1 MPHILFQSIPRLLLP
16 KLRWTWWSHHC
27 PSKTLKKSASL
38 WQWAPCTQQGV
49 CDSWATLL
57 AAAQPMLMSHKQPQ
71 RACRMWSVQSM
82 FKRKAPLALWK
93 VQWSYRFLQ
102 SLDAIYQTSSKLR
115 KSAEATVGWCSVG
128 QMYIYIYVGPRFRFT
143 PEIQIFQN
151 MKQQTQVLQNILVA
165 RLARQLRPWL
175 LVLLRLWPKPEQRL
189 IIQWKTTPRDTGPHE
204 ATRWSLEQTLKDTEQ
219 NKQSILHYTILN
231 I

>member
-128 QMYIYIYVGPRFRFT
+128 QMYIYICRSTVQVHSRNSNLPKHETANASSAEHLGC
-143 PEIQIFQN
+143 
-151 MKQQTQVLQNILVA
+151 QTCSATATMASRSATTVA
-165 RLARQLRPWL
+165 
-175 LVLLRLWPKPEQRL
+175 
-189 IIQWKTTPRDTGPHE
+189 
-204 ATRWSLEQTLKDTEQ
+204 
-219 NKQSILHYTILN
+219 
-231 I
+231 

>member
-27 PSKTLKKSASL
+27 PSKTLQKSASL

-128 QMYIYIYVGPRFRFT
+128 QMYIYMSVHGSGSLQKFKSSKTWNSKRKFCRTSWLPDLLGNCDHGFSFCYDCGLNRNKGSLYSEKQRRETQALTKPHVG
-143 PEIQIFQN
+143 
-151 MKQQTQVLQNILVA
+151 VLN
-165 RLARQLRPWL
+165 
-175 LVLLRLWPKPEQRL
+175 KH
-189 IIQWKTTPRDTGPHE
+189 WKT
-204 ATRWSLEQTLKDTEQ
+204 Q
-219 NKQSILHYTILN
+219 NRTSNQYYTTQY
-231 I
+231 